1 MKIGKT
7 APLSF
12 LHKELDVTKSHVA
25 LHFGTDKFYTN
36 CGERTWWAKAHFFVS
51 REFCRG
57 FAPSDSQ
64 EERSARGTAMS
75 EADLERIT
83 EMAQRVAASEGLTL
97 VDVEL
102 KGGGGSRLLRVY
114 IDKPEGISHADCQLV
129 SEQLSAMLD
138 VEDPFPGSYTLEV
151 SSPGLDRKLVKAS
164 DFAHFA
170 GRKAR
175 VVVREPVGDQKV
187 LEGRLA
193 GFEAGRVRLDLGE
206 AGLKE
211 LELSNI
217 QKARLV
223 VEI

>member
-1 MKIGKT
+1 M
-7 APLSF
+7 
-12 LHKELDVTKSHVA
+12 V
-25 LHFGTDKFYTN
+25 
-36 CGERTWWAKAHFFVS
+36 
-51 REFCRG
+51 
-57 FAPSDSQ
+57 
-64 EERSARGTAMS
+64 
-75 EADLERIT
+75 EADLEKIT
-83 EMAQRVAASEGLTL
+83 EMARRVAVSEGLTL
-97 VDVEL
+97 IDVQL
-102 KGGGGSRLLRVY
+102 KRGRGSQLLRVY

-129 SEQLSAMLD
+129 SEQLGVMLD

-151 SSPGLDRKLVKAS
+151 SSPGLDRELIKAS

-175 VVVREPVGDQKV
+175 LVVREPMDNQKV

-206 AGLKE
+206 GGLKE

>member
-1 MKIGKT
+1 MFET
-7 APLSF
+7 
-12 LHKELDVTKSHVA
+12 
-25 LHFGTDKFYTN
+25 
-36 CGERTWWAKAHFFVS
+36 
-51 REFCRG
+51 
-57 FAPSDSQ
+57 
-64 EERSARGTAMS
+64 
-75 EADLERIT
+75 DLEMIT
-83 EMAQRVAASEGLTL
+83 EMAQRVAVSEGLTL
-97 VDVEL
+97 VDVQL
-102 KGGGGSRLLRVY
+102 KGGRGSQLLRVY

-151 SSPGLDRKLVKAS
+151 SSPGLDRELVKAS

-175 VVVREPVGDQKV
+175 VVVREPVGNQKV

-193 GFEAGRVRLDLGE
+193 GFEAGRVRLDLGD

>member
-1 MKIGKT
+1 M
-7 APLSF
+7 L
-12 LHKELDVTKSHVA
+12 
-25 LHFGTDKFYTN
+25 
-36 CGERTWWAKAHFFVS
+36 
-51 REFCRG
+51 
-57 FAPSDSQ
+57 
-64 EERSARGTAMS
+64 
-75 EADLERIT
+75 EADLEKIT
-83 EMAQRVAASEGLTL
+83 QMAQRVAVSEGLTL
-97 VDVEL
+97 VDVQL
-102 KGGGGSRLLRVY
+102 KGGRGSQLLRVY

-151 SSPGLDRKLVKAS
+151 SSPGLDRELVKAS
-164 DFAHFA
+164 DFTHFA

-175 VVVREPVGDQKV
+175 VVVREPVDNQKV

-193 GFEAGRVRLDLGE
+193 GFEAGRVRLDLGD

>member
-1 MKIGKT
+1 MSVYDRLK
-7 APLSF
+7 SF
-12 LHKELDVTKSHVA
+12 CI
-25 LHFGTDKFYTN
+25 LHFVTCKGYTTP
-36 CGERTWWAKAHFFVS
+36 GERTGWAKAHFFVS

-57 FAPSDSQ
+57 YPPADSQ
-64 EERSARGTAMS
+64 KERTVKGMAMR
-75 EADLERIT
+75 EADLEKIT
-83 EMAQRVAASEGLTL
+83 DMAQRIVLSERLTL

-114 IDKPEGISHADCQLV
+114 IDKPEGVSHADCELV

-138 VEDPFPGSYTLEV
+138 VEDLFPGSYTLEV

-164 DFAHFA
+164 DFEHFA

-175 VVVREPVGDQKV
+175 VVVREPVDDQKV

-193 GFEAGRVRLDLGE
+193 GFEAGRVRLDLGD

>member
-1 MKIGKT
+1 VIVPQAGSRVARSPCIFSGGK
-7 APLSF
+7 AILILANALSGRKPTF
-12 LHKELDVTKSHVA
+12 LLVVSLVGVLPRRIRKRRGLQRVLAMQVDVEK
-25 LHFGTDKFYTN
+25 
-36 CGERTWWAKAHFFVS
+36 
-51 REFCRG
+51 
-57 FAPSDSQ
+57 
-64 EERSARGTAMS
+64 
-75 EADLERIT
+75 IT
-83 EMAQRVAASEGLTL
+83 EMARRVAVSEGLAL

-102 KGGGGSRLLRVY
+102 KGGGGTRLLRVY
-114 IDKPEGISHADCQLV
+114 IDKPGGVSHADCELV

-138 VEDPFPGSYTLEV
+138 VEDPFPGRYTLEV
-151 SSPGLDRKLVKAS
+151 SSPGLDRELVKPS
-164 DFAHFA
+164 EFEHFA

-175 VVVREPVGDQKV
+175 VVVREPVDDQKV

-193 GFEAGRVRLDLGE
+193 GFEAGRVRLDLGD